1 MILAALS
8 RAMKPRNLSAG
19 NKTTAIQLQEPF
31 LHRDHVS
38 HKSEPSTAA
47 VILGVLMIAHRV
59 FRVCENIIKPDFE
72 SERFGDDVFAS
83 LS

>member
-31 LHRDHVS
+31 LHRDHIS
-38 HKSEPSTAA
+38 HNSEPLNAL
-47 VILGVLMIAHRV
+47 VLCGVFMASAKIRRICGNVLCPEM
-59 FRVCENIIKPDFE
+59 
-72 SERFGDDVFAS
+72 SEAGFADDVFKPFS
-83 LS
+83 